1 MHNANYPS
9 IGRLKGILLPQVS
22 TRWSQGGE
30 ESAEATLNPRRYFV
44 YLANDHWTERPPP
57 NDAVALA
64 AERVARILQAPPLVF
79 EWLQRLAE
87 AVASG
92 EAQMPHGFG
101 FGVVRDAQR
110 RLAGARLYL
119 QNGPYGTLPD
129 LPLRWPLSPVPL
141 ATPLPA

>member
-1 MHNANYPS
+1 MP
-9 IGRLKGILLPQVS
+9 LL
-22 TRWSQGGE
+22 
-30 ESAEATLNPRRYFV
+30 FV
-44 YLANDHWTERPPP
+44 TQYKNDL
-57 NDAVALA
+57 VALA

-101 FGVVRDAQR
+101 FGVVRDAQH

-119 QNGPYGTLPD
+119 QNGAYGTLPD
-129 LPLRWPLSPVPL
+129 LPLRWPLSPASNSSAAQRLSELLDL
-141 ATPLPA
+141 AEPHQIASDGCCSALRTMKK